1 MNLQKKQD
9 QQLFER
15 LYKPK
20 IENIIYESIVK
31 VNNFCEENLK
41 DNTILSLSKYKPNLI
56 IEEFDEILNNEIPLI
71 VRNDE
76 FFSKIQEEGKDKI
89 TKQIEICK
97 KKRIC
102 SKIQFNIIDKSK
114 TQLNEILN
122 KYEEKIS
129 KYQGNNLKEILPTE
143 EEIKKEIFQFIKEI
157 FQNSCLSE
165 DFLIDIYNE
174 MNKLIH
180 KKIEKLHIE
189 GYRKYYP
196 LFIDKLIKKLKT
208 KCEKE
213 KNRNPRK

>member
-9 QQLFER
+9 KQLFER

-97 KKRIC
+97 KVGIHELIQSMPKGYDTILTENAANLSGGQKRLLSLAKTLLTD
-102 SKIQFNIIDKSK
+102 SKILLFDEVTSSLDIKTTNKIIS
-114 TQLNEILN
+114 IL
-122 KYEEKIS
+122 KELKDSHTVIIITHKKEVMKIS
-129 KYQGNNLKEILPTE
+129 DEIILLSKGRIVGKGAYKNLLKNNH
-143 EEIKKEIFQFIKEI
+143 F
-157 FQNSCLSE
+157 
-165 DFLIDIYNE
+165 
-174 MNKLIH
+174 
-180 KKIEKLHIE
+180 
-189 GYRKYYP
+189 
-196 LFIDKLIKKLKT
+196 DKLV
-208 KCEKE
+208 
-213 KNRNPRK
+213 KN

>member
-9 QQLFER
+9 KQLFER

-102 SKIQFNIIDKSK
+102 SKIKFNIINKSK
-114 TQLNEILN
+114 TQ
-122 KYEEKIS
+122 
-129 KYQGNNLKEILPTE
+129 
-143 EEIKKEIFQFIKEI
+143 
-157 FQNSCLSE
+157 
-165 DFLIDIYNE
+165 
-174 MNKLIH
+174 
-180 KKIEKLHIE
+180 
-189 GYRKYYP
+189 
-196 LFIDKLIKKLKT
+196 
-208 KCEKE
+208 
-213 KNRNPRK
+213 

>member
-9 QQLFER
+9 KQLFER

-89 TKQIEICK
+89 TKQIEIK
-97 KKRIC
+97 KK
-102 SKIQFNIIDKSK
+102 K
-114 TQLNEILN
+114 T
-122 KYEEKIS
+122 
-129 KYQGNNLKEILPTE
+129 NL
-143 EEIKKEIFQFIKEI
+143 F
-157 FQNSCLSE
+157 
-165 DFLIDIYNE
+165 
-174 MNKLIH
+174 
-180 KKIEKLHIE
+180 
-189 GYRKYYP
+189 
-196 LFIDKLIKKLKT
+196 
-208 KCEKE
+208 
-213 KNRNPRK
+213 